1 MLTRMGL
8 RSPFREPLAEKE
20 IQRTLVGY
28 KVNGDGCYLIQLVVL
43 LRLMID
49 GFEHS
54 EWRFGSL
61 MMDVLRERWAYE
73 A

>member
-1 MLTRMGL
+1 MLIRMGL

-20 IQRTLVGY
+20 VQRTLVEY
-28 KVNGDGCYLIQLVVL
+28 KVNSDGCYLIQLVIL
-43 LRLMID
+43 LRLMINS
-49 GFEHS
+49 FKHS

-61 MMDVLRERWAYE
+61 VMDVLRERWTYE